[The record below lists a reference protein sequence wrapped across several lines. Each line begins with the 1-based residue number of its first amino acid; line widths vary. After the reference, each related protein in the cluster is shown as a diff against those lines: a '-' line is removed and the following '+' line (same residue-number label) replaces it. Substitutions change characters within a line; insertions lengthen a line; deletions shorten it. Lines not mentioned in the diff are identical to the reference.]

1 MMSNWKYCVASILMG
16 SLILTACD
24 QKPNNPVSDYGDALL
39 GARQRAQEGAEIA
52 NLDAIKKSIE
62 AYRAA
67 NDKYPESLKDIEG
80 LLGSPVDFSKYD
92 YNPQTGAVALKE
104 QK

>member
-1 MMSNWKYCVASILMG
+1 MMSIEKYFITPIVMG
-16 SLILTACD
+16 SLVLAACD
-24 QKPNNPVSDYGDALL
+24 QKPKNPVSEYGDTLL
-39 GARQRAQEGAEIA
+39 GARQRAQEGAETA

-80 LLGSPVDFSKYD
+80 LLGSPVDPSKYD
-92 YNPQTGAVALKE
+92 YNPQTGTVALKV